1 MNDVGKRLPREA
13 YEFGGYDR
21 LAEPELLFHPER
33 ANERSV
39 HPLEGLL
46 NFGPYSRAI
55 LNHVVDPIR
64 VAVVGPTGAFTT
76 VRGVVDELERRHDP
90 RERKVYLR
98 SFPGFRAVFG
108 LRLVLADARACVEL
122 PASIDQELA
131 SGKPAHT
138 VLAEHLARA
147 FQRLQLV
154 REDFDVVIVYLPD
167 RWESGFWGPEGDD
180 FDLHAFVKASA
191 ATLRIPTQL
200 LREGSALTYPCRCS
214 VAWRLSI
221 ALYVKAGGTPWRLL
235 DIEADTASIG
245 IGYGLRH
252 GRDERPRF
260 VNCCSQAFDADGT
273 GLDFIVYKANDFR
286 TERDNPFLGRAEM
299 QRLMARSLDLY
310 QRRRGGRVPKRV
322 IVHKTT
328 EFHQEEVEGCFDAFG
343 ACDEVDLYQ
352 VQQDAAWRGVK
363 INAPREQGQRGEPA
377 NYPVPRGTYLPI
389 DDYEVLLWTQGDAPE
404 AVGGKNYFKEGK
416 GIPAPLLLR
425 RFAGHGGWY
434 DACRHA
440 LALTK
445 MNWNSDALYDRVP
458 ATLSHAAALADV
470 ARRLEAA
477 PEGPLQTRFF
487 I

>member
-1 MNDVGKRLPREA
+1 MSDPAKRLARGA

-33 ANERSV
+33 PNERSV

-46 NFGPYSRAI
+46 NFGPYSRAT

-64 VAVVGPTGAFTT
+64 VALIGPEGAVTT
-76 VRGVVDELERRHDP
+76 VRGVVDELERRHEP
-90 RERKVYLR
+90 RERKQYLR
-98 SFPGFRAVFG
+98 PFPGFKVVFG
-108 LRLVLADARACVEL
+108 LRLVLADPRACVEL
-122 PASIDQELA
+122 PRSIEQELA
-131 SGKPAHT
+131 SGKPPHT
-138 VLAEHLARA
+138 VLADHIARGL
-147 FQRLQLV
+147 QRLQLV
-154 REDFDVVIVYLPD
+154 REDFDIVIVYLPD
-167 RWESGFWGPEGDD
+167 RWTPGFYGPEGDD
-180 FDLHAFVKASA
+180 FDLHAFVKATA
-191 ATLRIPTQL
+191 GTMRIPTQL
-200 LREGSALTYPCRCS
+200 LREGSALTYACRCS

-221 ALYVKAGGTPWRLL
+221 ALYVKAGGTPWRLV

-252 GRDERPRF
+252 DGDQRPRF

-310 QRRRGGRVPKRV
+310 QRRRGGLVPKRV

-328 EFHQEEVEGCFDAFG
+328 EFHPNEVEGCFDALG
-343 ACDEVDLYQ
+343 ACAEVELLQ

-434 DACRHA
+434 ETCRHA

-458 ATLSHAAALADV
+458 ATLSHAAALAEV
-470 ARRLEAA
+470 ARRLDEV
-477 PEGPLQTRFF
+477 PEGPVQTRFF